1 MITDV
6 VSKGADKLTVI
17 RFNQKTYSSWS
28 QAREAYRAVSRNA
41 KVSSVWNQVFAE
53 AEYIED
59 DEKPFQLKCKVCKRN
74 CQLNNP
80 SKWKKEHNCRTVA
93 PKGMGSG
100 SVAALPGAHFEFLEC
115 SDQTDCY
122 VLTL

>member
-17 RFNQKTYSSWS
+17 RFNQKTYSSLS

-41 KVSSVWNQVFAE
+41 KVSSVWNQVIAE
-53 AEYIED
+53 AENIED

-93 PKGMGSG
+93 PIDSC
-100 SVAALPGAHFEFLEC
+100 LFQL
-115 SDQTDCY
+115 
-122 VLTL
+122 